1 MYFLTRLVF
10 YTVIAGT
17 AHSVLWSCW
26 MSHVISSTDICGQ
39 SDYYLRSEQR
49 GQRVRGQITKWDR
62 REWVSLL
69 WGTTKVKLLF
79 LSDPSE
85 NSRFVSE
92 RVSVSLGQALLKSLS
107 QAVMCTLTSFVI
119 HHSLGFTKIHVDPI
133 QFNSF
138 MMSFQKGLKSQFTKA
153 ESSTEGSTHNSTHLW

>member
-10 YTVIAGT
+10 YTFIAGT

-62 REWVSLL
+62 CEWVSLL
-69 WGTTKVKLLF
+69 WGTTKVNLLI

-92 RVSVSLGQALLKSLS
+92 RVGVAWLSMVVSWIFWVTVKNWLRKVCTNAFMTKVWMCYGNRYNCMYKYMFTALILVALPYFP
-107 QAVMCTLTSFVI
+107 TLQI
-119 HHSLGFTKIHVDPI
+119 LMYI
-133 QFNSF
+133 
-138 MMSFQKGLKSQFTKA
+138 M
-153 ESSTEGSTHNSTHLW
+153 